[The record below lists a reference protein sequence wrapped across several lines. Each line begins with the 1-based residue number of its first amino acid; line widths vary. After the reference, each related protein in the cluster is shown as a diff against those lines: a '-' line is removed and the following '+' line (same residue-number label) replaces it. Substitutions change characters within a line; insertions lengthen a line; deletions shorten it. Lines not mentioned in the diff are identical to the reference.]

1 MCPLLSRRVPNEV
14 VVSRASLD
22 ALETLE
28 IERTLISRAALLSGS
43 LVERGGEVLLRS
55 TSDDVHVVIT
65 LVNDTWRLS
74 TIEEDVA
81 GAAAALIAGFHVE
94 QAEAGG
100 WAAQVSPAMERD
112 LDVYAIDEHTREYSC
127 I

>member
-1 MCPLLSRRVPNEV
+1 MCPLLSRRVPKEV

-81 GAAAALIAGFHVE
+81 GSRAATHRDRTF
-94 QAEAGG
+94 
-100 WAAQVSPAMERD
+100 AQHRQPETSAPASYM
-112 LDVYAIDEHTREYSC
+112 YYEYS
-127 I
+127 